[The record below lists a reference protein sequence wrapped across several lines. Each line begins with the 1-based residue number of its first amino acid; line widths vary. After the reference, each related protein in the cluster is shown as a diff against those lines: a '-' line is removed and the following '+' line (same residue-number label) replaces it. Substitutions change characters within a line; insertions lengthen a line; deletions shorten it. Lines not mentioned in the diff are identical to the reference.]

1 MKTFK
6 MFMEHIV
13 KTGSGYKL
21 LSKKTGKNLGTA
33 SSLSAIKKRE
43 RQVQYFKH
51 QHEEVLDEMGAGA
64 VGGSAG
70 PTNVTGT
77 NTSTDPISA
86 TAVNMKKKKRRPILM
101 SMGRR
106 TPPMK

>member
-1 MKTFK
+1 MK
-6 MFMEHIV
+6 
-13 KTGSGYKL
+13 SYKQFI
-21 LSKKTGKNLGTA
+21 N
-33 SSLSAIKKRE
+33 
-43 RQVQYFKH
+43 
-51 QHEEVLDEMGAGA
+51 EMGVGA

-77 NTSTDPISA
+77 NTSTDPVSA